1 MAVATAGEPAER
13 STRLKAVTVDELLV
27 TAIVL
32 PACID
37 AVMHAHSFP
46 PAITDFLGIGS
57 AISLVALLVWLAI
70 TLRLMQRHGQSIGKR
85 LYRIKVVRKDG
96 SPASLARLFWLR
108 NVVSLLPTLLA
119 EVGIVYELIDALMIY
134 GESRQ
139 CLHDRIADTIVV
151 KA

>member
-1 MAVATAGEPAER
+1 MAAATAGEPAER
-13 STRLKAVTVDELLV
+13 STRLKAATVDELLF
-27 TAIVL
+27 TATVL

-37 AVMHAHSFP
+37 AVMHADTFP
-46 PAITDFLGIGS
+46 PAVSAFLGIGS
-57 AISLVALLVWLAI
+57 GISGVALIVWLVI
-70 TLRLMQRHGQSIGKR
+70 TLRLMHRNGQSIGKR
-85 LYRIKVVRKDG
+85 MYRIKVVRKDG

-134 GESRQ
+134 GESRR
-139 CLHDRIADTIVV
+139 CLHDRIADTIVI

>member
-1 MAVATAGEPAER
+1 MTAATAGEPAER
-13 STRLKAVTVDELLV
+13 STRLKAATVDELLF
-27 TAIVL
+27 TALVI
-32 PACID
+32 PACIG
-37 AVMHAHSFP
+37 ALTRAETLP
-46 PAITDFLGIGS
+46 PALTDFVGIGS
-57 AISLVALLVWLAI
+57 GISLVAMVVWLVI
-70 TLRLMQRHGQSIGKR
+70 TLRLMQRSGQSIGKR

-108 NVVSLLPTLLA
+108 NVVSILPILLA